1 MCVGRTAAGA
11 ANIALDSDKLLKST
25 KRCKKKRDYESQ
37 AKILQAGARQA
48 SRAEWSQAKRS
59 RTKSNRAEP
68 SWAATK
74 SLSQSV
80 SRPTVCK
87 RSPVPPLAQSPSPS
101 QIFAS
106 NRSFVLFS
114 AWPGP
119 GPAPGLGFGLE
130 LGPGYII
137 SALTCQPNSQIAKW
151 SAGMER
157 PT

>member
-1 MCVGRTAAGA
+1 MCVCGQNCCCCCCWCCQYSAGLGQA
-11 ANIALDSDKLLKST
+11 
-25 KRCKKKRDYESQ
+25 
-37 AKILQAGARQA
+37 AKINEALQKKARLRKPSEDTPSRREAGEP
-48 SRAEWSQAKRS
+48 SRAKPS

-87 RSPVPPLAQSPSPS
+87 RSPALPPLAQSPPS
-101 QIFAS
+101 HIFAS

-114 AWPGP
+114 ARPGP
-119 GPAPGLGFGLE
+119 GPGPGLGFG

>member
-1 MCVGRTAAGA
+1 MCVGRTAAA

-48 SRAEWSQAKRS
+48 SRAEWRQAKPS

-68 SWAATK
+68 SWGATK

-87 RSPVPPLAQSPSPS
+87 RSPAPPLAQSPPS
-101 QIFAS
+101 HIFAS

-114 AWPGP
+114 AWPGHGP
-119 GPAPGLGFGLE
+119 GPGLG

-137 SALTCQPNSQIAKW
+137 SALTCQPNSRIAKW

>member
-1 MCVGRTAAGA
+1 MCVCVGRTAAAVGA

-48 SRAEWSQAKRS
+48 SRAEWSQAKPS

-68 SWAATK
+68 TWAATK

-87 RSPVPPLAQSPSPS
+87 RSPVPPLAQSPSLSLHPPHTYLLVTE
-101 QIFAS
+101 A
-106 NRSFVLFS
+106 LFCL
-114 AWPGP
+114 AL
-119 GPAPGLGFGLE
+119 GLG
-130 LGPGYII
+130 LGPDRGWGSGSGPVIS
-137 SALTCQPNSQIAKW
+137 SALLRASQIAK
-151 SAGMER
+151 
-157 PT
+157 